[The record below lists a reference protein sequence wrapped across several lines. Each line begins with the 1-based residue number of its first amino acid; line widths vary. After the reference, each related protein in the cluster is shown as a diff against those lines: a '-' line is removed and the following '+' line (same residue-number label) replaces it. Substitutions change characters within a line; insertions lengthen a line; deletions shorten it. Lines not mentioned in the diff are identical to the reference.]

1 MIPTISIFVAGW
13 LLGFCFPWRWTAP
26 AVRVLLERARFDLE
40 RGWPEAAY
48 DCLGRALVLLAAQ
61 PKEPHHVD

>member
-1 MIPTISIFVAGW
+1 MIPALSIFVAGW

-26 AVRVLLERARFDLE
+26 VVRILLERARFDLE

-48 DCLGRALVLLAAQ
+48 DALCRALALLSAQ
-61 PKEPHHVD
+61 PKESSHD